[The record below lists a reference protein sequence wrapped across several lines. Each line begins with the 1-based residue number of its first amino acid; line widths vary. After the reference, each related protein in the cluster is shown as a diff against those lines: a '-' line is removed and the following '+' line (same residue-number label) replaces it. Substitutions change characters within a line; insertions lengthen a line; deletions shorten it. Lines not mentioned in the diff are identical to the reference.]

1 MTDGLTLTNAPSS
14 GHVVRRDGYQSDSI
28 REVQARATAVD
39 QGSST
44 EERRGLRRLNHVLDQ
59 DQPARANVPR
69 GFYLNIEV

>member
-1 MTDGLTLTNAPSS
+1 MTDGLTLTNTQSS
-14 GHVVRRDGYQSDSI
+14 GHVVHRDGYQSNSI
-28 REVQARATAVD
+28 REVRVRASTVN
-39 QGSST
+39 QGSSN

>member
-1 MTDGLTLTNAPSS
+1 MTDGLTLTNAQSS

-28 REVQARATAVD
+28 REVRARASTVN

-59 DQPARANVPR
+59 EQPARANVPR

>member
-1 MTDGLTLTNAPSS
+1 MTDGLTPTDSPSS
-14 GHVVRRDGYQSDSI
+14 GNVVRRNGYQSDSA
-28 REVQARATAVD
+28 REVRARASTVD
-39 QGSST
+39 QGSSI

>member
-1 MTDGLTLTNAPSS
+1 MTDGLTPTNFSSS
-14 GHVVRRDGYQSDSI
+14 GNLVRRNGYQSDSA
-28 REVQARATAVD
+28 REVRARASTVD
-39 QGSST
+39 QGSSI

>member
-1 MTDGLTLTNAPSS
+1 MTDGLTPTNFSSS
-14 GHVVRRDGYQSDSI
+14 GNVVRRNGYQSDSA
-28 REVQARATAVD
+28 REVRARASTVEQA
-39 QGSST
+39 SSI